1 MAGDTTQSSFAVLD
15 RQSSPPVSGAQG
27 NAHTRTYQ
35 GVLQYPARSCDT
47 WLATDHLAACIPCR
61 KRKVRCNLGP
71 VDNPHD
77 PPCDR
82 CRRESKECFF
92 SATRRKKRPADSGAD
107 EIDPDEI
114 EVRAG
119 RKRLKDDSEE
129 AEIVTRGYS
138 AFPLTPGGPIRTPG
152 PGLHRPSFTTSTSH
166 HSQPS
171 ARDDHDDEQLTM
183 QTAAILQNAEVHS
196 GHDALNVLL
205 EAATH
210 HRAGS
215 ASTGS
220 RPNDVLQGRS
230 PHELSTVSPV
240 LARRLTN
247 NGMPPPMSA
256 ISPGIPQID
265 PAITYGS
272 TANASAADLTSALK
286 AWSRFKFVRAGWFSA
301 REAIQ
306 YVDYFYTSLSPLT
319 PIVMPDFTPL
329 STHGRMLEEEP
340 MLAVTI
346 LTIASRHMK
355 LGGAGS
361 QSRPYAIHNKLWSY
375 LEGMI
380 NRLVWGQEQFGSNLY
395 ITGQQPGCDILPYYR
410 KGLRTLGS
418 VESLMLLTEWH
429 PRSMHFPPEDDD
441 SELLLPEQGLAF
453 TESEDQTDH
462 IKGIG
467 GQRMDTWL
475 EPCWRSD
482 RICWMLLS
490 MAMSLAFEIGVFDEN
505 AARHLSKTTT
515 IPEEKRLAYERR
527 RLHVKDLLMVYM
539 TQTSGRVGLT
549 SMLPKNYCEP
559 ALSHIYDLHN
569 AKNPKDV
576 VIHLWLKIASIMK
589 TGNEELFPN
598 RDATR
603 DIIRTG
609 RYKDLLRG
617 LYPQLTSWRQTMD
630 NARDIPALM
639 RHVLEIDYEYCRV
652 YLNSL
657 GLQAVVERCTRNT
670 PKQEVNSNKAAQGM
684 AQALASGASIP
695 ASILERCYGSDR
707 FYVNEVTDGCR
718 RLLKS
723 VVEGLYP
730 GEHLRHAPVR
740 TYFRII
746 SVAIILLKTFA
757 LGATE
762 NDVAI
767 SLEYLDRTIQ
777 ALQTCIVDDV
787 HVASRFA
794 DLLRTLT
801 DRIRARFVR
810 MTRNGQGFSRG
821 TSKSPADMPGIPTSQ
836 PINASALRT
845 SLNHS
850 QQWSGHPAVQGQ
862 GFANRSRESSA
873 AHNNNPL
880 YGITNQAFDFEDN
893 GASFNVMPPPTNP
906 PSPSFTQTSL
916 NGYTNG
922 YGGQTHDGGFV
933 DENGNLQDWL
943 ALPLDPI
950 LNSYGADVTQTG
962 FGPGVGEYDML
973 ELLLNGGQG
982 QGQGGQ

>member
-1 MAGDTTQSSFAVLD
+1 MAADTQSSFAVLD
-15 RQSSPPVSGAQG
+15 GQSSPPISGAAG

-35 GVLQYPARSCDT
+35 
-47 WLATDHLAACIPCR
+47 ACIPCR

-107 EIDPDEI
+107 EIEPDDF
-114 EVRAG
+114 EVKGG
-119 RKRLKDDSEE
+119 RKRLKGEDDEP
-129 AEIVTRGYS
+129 AQRGFS
-138 AFPLTPGGPIRTPG
+138 AFPLTPGGMARTPA
-152 PGLHRPSFTTSTSH
+152 PIHRPSFTTSNSHTSH
-166 HSQPS
+166 PS
-171 ARDDHDDEQLTM
+171 ARDEQDDEQVSL

-220 RPNDVLQGRS
+220 RPTDVLQGRS
-230 PHELSTVSPV
+230 PHEIPNVSPV
-240 LARRLTN
+240 LGRRMTN
-247 NGMPPPMSA
+247 NGMPPPLSA

-272 TANASAADLTSALK
+272 VANASAAELTSALK

-306 YVDYFYTSLSPLT
+306 YVDYFYTKLSPLT
-319 PIVMPDFTPL
+319 PIVMPDFTSL
-329 STHGRMLEEEP
+329 ASHATMLEEEP

-361 QSRPYAIHNKLWSY
+361 QSRPSAIHQKLWSY

-380 NRLVWGQEQFGSNLY
+380 NRLVWGQEQFGSNVY
-395 ITGQQPGCDILPYYR
+395 VTGQQQGCDIVPYGR

-441 SELLLPEQGLAF
+441 SELMMPEIQPTF
-453 TESEDQTDH
+453 NDSEDNGDA

-505 AARHLSKTTT
+505 AARHLSKSTT
-515 IPEEKRLAYERR
+515 IPDDKRIAYEHR

-569 AKNPKDV
+569 AKNTKDL

-589 TGNEELFPN
+589 TGNEELFAN
-598 RDATR
+598 RDTTR

-617 LYPQLTSWRQTMD
+617 LYPQLTSWRHTMD
-630 NARDIPALM
+630 NNARDIPALM

-670 PKQEVNSNKAAQGM
+670 PKQEVNATKAAQGM

-695 ASILERCYGSDR
+695 ASVLEKCYGSDR

-762 NDVAI
+762 DDVAI
-767 SLEYLDRTIQ
+767 SLGYLDRTIE

-810 MTRNGQGFSRG
+810 MTRMGPNGFSRG
-821 TSKSPADMPGIPTSQ
+821 TSKSPADVHGIPTSQ
-836 PINASALRT
+836 PVSASALRT

-850 QQWSGHPAVQGQ
+850 TPWSGHPAVQG
-862 GFANRSRESSA
+862 FANGNGREGS
-873 AHNNNPL
+873 HPNGNNNNPL
-880 YGITNQAFDFEDN
+880 YGISTQAFDFEDN
-893 GASFNVMPPPTNP
+893 GGAFNVMPPPTNP

-916 NGYTNG
+916 NGYPNG
-922 YGGQTHDGGFV
+922 YSTGQQNGQDGFV

-973 ELLLNGGQG
+973 ELLLNGGGQQG
-982 QGQGGQ
+982 QS

>member
-1 MAGDTTQSSFAVLD
+1 MAADTQSSFAVLD
-15 RQSSPPVSGAQG
+15 GQSSPPLSGAAPG
-27 NAHTRTYQ
+27 NNHTRTYQ
-35 GVLQYPARSCDT
+35 
-47 WLATDHLAACIPCR
+47 ACIPCR

-107 EIDPDEI
+107 EIDPEDI
-114 EVRAG
+114 VVQGG
-119 RKRLKDDSEE
+119 RKRLKGDSEE
-129 AEIVTRGYS
+129 ADTVSRGFS

-152 PGLHRPSFTTSTSH
+152 PGLHRPSFTTSASY

-171 ARDDHDDEQLTM
+171 ARDEHDDEQVSM

-230 PHELSTVSPV
+230 PHDIPSVSPTTT
-240 LARRLTN
+240 RRLT

-256 ISPGIPQID
+256 ISPSIPQID

-286 AWSRFKFVRAGWFSA
+286 AWSRFKFVRAGWFTA

-306 YVDYFYTSLSPLT
+306 YVDFFYSKLSPLT
-319 PIVMPDFTPL
+319 PIVMPDFTSL
-329 STHGRMLEEEP
+329 SSHAKMLEEEP
-340 MLAVTI
+340 MLAVSI

-361 QSRPYAIHNKLWSY
+361 NSRPYAIHSKLWSY

-395 ITGQQPGCDILPYYR
+395 TNGQVPGCDILPYYR

-441 SELLLPEQGLAF
+441 SELLLPEHGTSF
-453 TESEDQTDH
+453 IDHDDHNSE

-505 AARHLSKTTT
+505 AARHLSKSTT
-515 IPEEKRLAYERR
+515 IPDDKRMAYERR
-527 RLHVKDLLMVYM
+527 RLHIKDLLMVYM

-569 AKNPKDV
+569 AHNPKDL

-598 RDATR
+598 RDTTR

-609 RYKDLLRG
+609 RH
-617 LYPQLTSWRQTMD
+617 TMD
-630 NARDIPALM
+630 NAKDIPALM

-695 ASILERCYGSDR
+695 ASVLERCYGNDR

-762 NDVAI
+762 DDVAI
-767 SLEYLDRTIQ
+767 SLGYLDRTIE

-810 MTRNGQGFSRG
+810 MTRAGPNGFSRG
-821 TSKSPADMPGIPTSQ
+821 TSKSPADIPGIPTSQ
-836 PINASALRT
+836 PVNASALRT

-850 QQWSGHPAVQGQ
+850 QSQQWSGHPAVQGFSN
-862 GFANRSRESSA
+862 GSREGSTA
-873 AHNNNPL
+873 NNNPL

-893 GASFNVMPPPTNP
+893 GAAFNVMPPPTQP
-906 PSPSFTQTSL
+906 PSPSFTQSSM
-916 NGYTNG
+916 NGGFSNG
-922 YGGQTHDGGFV
+922 YGNHGGQGQGGDGGFV
-933 DENGNLQDWL
+933 DEHGNLQDWL

-973 ELLLNGGQG
+973 ELLLNGGGG
-982 QGQGGQ
+982 QGQSG